1 MLMLRLIR
9 LNEKK
14 TLFKESFRENKI
26 ETLRR
31 KTFVWIFQVLEK
43 KRAKLKNPYLGS
55 SELQMLSIEEVEA
68 SLRQLTANLPSAAP
82 SLGGATVQSAAQSG
96 WVTNTQF
103 LGSISLTLSHILPF
117 APHIF
122 PKAQVTSNKNAH
134 NFRRHFHAH
143 FLMLLH
149 LAWSIFW
156 SVSLRNHF
164 PLSRNSSTANQKL
177 PFQCF

>member
-31 KTFVWIFQVLEK
+31 KTFVWIQVLEK

-82 SLGGATVQSAAQSG
+82 SIGGATVQSAAQSG

-103 LGSISLTLSHILPF
+103 LGSISLTLSHILLF
-117 APHIF
+117 APVKFFEFILKFNLNLIF
-122 PKAQVTSNKNAH
+122 KVLRRFSCSNQLND
-134 NFRRHFHAH
+134 
-143 FLMLLH
+143 LYGQH
-149 LAWSIFW
+149 L
-156 SVSLRNHF
+156 R
-164 PLSRNSSTANQKL
+164 STL
-177 PFQCF
+177 E